1 MKMKEIGSMVT
12 FFISNENMDLIK
24 RFMAE
29 YKDAGVETIDDAIS
43 VMFMLISD
51 YIKELNKRSGNE

>member
-1 MKMKEIGSMVT
+1 MKEIGNMVT

-29 YKDAGVETIDDAIS
+29 YKDAGVETFDDAIS
-43 VMFMLISD
+43 AMFVLISD
-51 YIKELNKRSGNE
+51 YIKELNKRSENE

>member
-1 MKMKEIGSMVT
+1 MKEIGSMVT
-12 FFISNENMDLIK
+12 FYISNENMDLIK

-29 YKDAGVETIDDAIS
+29 YKDAGGETIDDAIS
-43 VMFMLISD
+43 AMFVLISD

>member
-1 MKMKEIGSMVT
+1 MKEIGSMVT
-12 FFISNENMDLIK
+12 FYISNENMDLIK

-43 VMFMLISD
+43 AMFVLISD
-51 YIKELNKRSGNE
+51 YIKELNKRCENE

>member
-1 MKMKEIGSMVT
+1 MKEIGSMVT

>member
-1 MKMKEIGSMVT
+1 MKEIGSMVT
-12 FFISNENMDLIK
+12 FYISNENMDLIK

>member
-1 MKMKEIGSMVT
+1 MKEIGSMVT
-12 FFISNENMDLIK
+12 FYISNENMDLIK

-29 YKDAGVETIDDAIS
+29 YKDAGVEPIDDAIS
-43 VMFMLISD
+43 AMFVLISD

>member
-1 MKMKEIGSMVT
+1 MKEIGSMVT

-43 VMFMLISD
+43 AMFVLISD
-51 YIKELNKRSGNE
+51 YIKELNKRSENE

>member
-1 MKMKEIGSMVT
+1 MKEIGSMVT

-29 YKDAGVETIDDAIS
+29 YKDARVETIDDAIS
-43 VMFMLISD
+43 AMFVLISD
-51 YIKELNKRSGNE
+51 YIKELNKRSENE

>member
-1 MKMKEIGSMVT
+1 MKEIGSMVT

-29 YKDAGVETIDDAIS
+29 YKDAGVETFDDAIS
-43 VMFMLISD
+43 AMFVLISD
-51 YIKELNKRSGNE
+51 YIKELNKRSENE